1 MHTVIFEGYHGSHLY
16 GLNTPES
23 DIDMKGIYLPDQK
36 DILLGTVKESYSITT
51 GNDKSKNSKDDIDIE
66 IFSLQRFVKDASRG
80 ETYAL
85 DMLHTPADKVINSS
99 SIWHFI
105 QQHRQLFYTTNMTSY
120 MGYVMKQAAK
130 YGVKG
135 SRLAALREV
144 REKVENW
151 RNLDGK
157 FWDTEDRFFTWEESR
172 LRDFTCL
179 LPRNEFC
186 FWTIDKEKPETAS
199 FYTLMGRKYMAG
211 VKATEFAKA
220 VDKLWAEYGERA
232 RKAEANEGIDWKALS
247 HAMRGGL
254 QLLEIYR
261 TGDLKYPLANAVE
274 IKQVKAGE
282 LPFTIVQARLE
293 QIVEDVD
300 AAAKEASRNGM
311 PSVVDS
317 NFWDAFVLDVYEK
330 HMAEYIRLK

>member
-1 MHTVIFEGYHGSHLY
+1 MNAVIFEGYHGSHLY

-36 DILLGTVKESYSITT
+36 DILLGKVKESYSITT

-66 IFSLQRFVKDASRG
+66 IFSLQRFIKDASRG

-85 DMLHTPADKVINSS
+85 DMLHTPADKVITGS

-105 QQHRQLFYTTNMTSY
+105 QQNRSRFYTTNMTSY

-144 REKVENW
+144 KQ
-151 RNLDGK
+151 
-157 FWDTEDRFFTWEESR
+157 FTESWQLNVNPR
-172 LRDFTCL
+172 LRDITHL
-179 LPRNEFC
+179 LPNNEFC
-186 FWTIDKEKPETAS
+186 FWTVDKEKPETAS
-199 FYTLMGRKYMAG
+199 FYMLMGRKYMAG
-211 VKATEFAKA
+211 VKLSEFYAA
-220 VDKLWAEYGERA
+220 VGKLWAEYGERA

-261 TGDLKYPLANAVE
+261 TSDLKYPLADAAE
-274 IKQVKAGE
+274 IKKVKAGE
-282 LPFTIVQARLE
+282 LPFATVQARLE

-300 AAAKEASRNGM
+300 AAAKEAGRNGM
-311 PSVVDS
+311 PNVVDTD
-317 NFWDAFVLDVYEK
+317 FWDAFILDVYST
-330 HMAEYIRLK
+330 HMAEYIKR

>member
-23 DIDMKGIYLPDQK
+23 DIDMKGIYLPDQE
-36 DILLGTVKESYSITT
+36 DILLGKVKESYSITT

-66 IFSLQRFVKDASRG
+66 IFSLHRFIKDASRG

-85 DMLHTPADKVINSS
+85 DMLHTPADKVIVGS

-105 QQHRQLFYTTNMTSY
+105 QQHRSLFYTTNMTSY

-144 REKVENW
+144 KNCMDALQIHD
-151 RNLDGK
+151 NP
-157 FWDTEDRFFTWEESR
+157 R
-172 LRDFTCL
+172 LREL
-179 LPRNEFC
+179 NMVLPFNEFC
-186 FWTIDKEKPETAS
+186 FWTVDHENPETHS
-199 FYTLMGRKYMAG
+199 YYNMMGRKYMAG
-211 VKATEFAKA
+211 VKISEFCAA

-261 TGDLKYPLANAVE
+261 TGDLKYPLADAAE
-274 IKQVKAGE
+274 IKQVKAGG
-282 LPFTIVQARLE
+282 LPFKIVQERLE
-293 QIVEDVD
+293 DIVENVD
-300 AAAKEASRNGM
+300 IAAKEAGRNGM
-311 PSVVDS
+311 PNAVNSD
-317 NFWDAFVLDVYEK
+317 FWDKFILEIYQK
-330 HMAEYIRLK
+330 HMAEYIRR